1 MYIIKKNKHDSTIM
15 YMEYD
20 DDKYVIKNK
29 NKNGIHVDTI
39 SLYDKKYITDDNKKV
54 IHEDSFK
61 DIFNK
66 LTNIIFNYLYNDEDD
81 TNPDTTSLL
90 IGEVDRLN
98 NELES
103 KYKEFI
109 KREEYY
115 DYLNKLSFLKQELV
129 SREQLNKYRENLD
142 EIISSKSR

>member
-20 DDKYVIKNK
+20 DDKYIIKNK

-54 IHEDSFK
+54 VHEDSFK

>member
-1 MYIIKKNKHDSTIM
+1 MCIIKKNKHDSTIM

-20 DDKYVIKNK
+20 DDKYIIKNK

-54 IHEDSFK
+54 VHEDSFK